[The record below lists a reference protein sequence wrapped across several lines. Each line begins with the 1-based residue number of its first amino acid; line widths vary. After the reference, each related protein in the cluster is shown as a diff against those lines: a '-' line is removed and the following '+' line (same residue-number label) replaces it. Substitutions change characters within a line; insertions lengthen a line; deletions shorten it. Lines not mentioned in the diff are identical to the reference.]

1 MVNIA
6 KLLMNFILYFI
17 SIRNKIMNKSILIF
31 LIPFAITF
39 NGMGKQPADNTL
51 TETSEYNNIEVIYQ
65 IGRKEFTGR
74 KEYIKRL
81 EELMEDPHFS
91 KMFSQIE
98 SNRIYSALSY
108 TSDADFTRFMELNIA
123 ELMALTKK
131 HGRPEESSIAK
142 RGFYKLAETGNFF
155 RKFNLFIK
163 SALDNVR
170 AITENVPN
178 NNSDYSKCAKITET
192 RQVMLRLEIFLKSF
206 ATYGFPFKKTFKEF
220 GFTPTDSKMVED
232 YFLKY
237 GDTECKI

>member
-1 MVNIA
+1 
-6 KLLMNFILYFI
+6 
-17 SIRNKIMNKSILIF
+17 MNKSILTF

-39 NGMGKQPADNTL
+39 NGMGKQPDENTL
-51 TETSEYNNIEVIYQ
+51 KEISEYNNPDVINQ
-65 IGRKEFTGR
+65 TGR
-74 KEYIKRL
+74 KEYIRRL
-81 EELMEDPHFS
+81 EELMEDHIFS

-98 SNRIYSALSY
+98 SNRIYVALSY

-123 ELMALTKK
+123 ELMALTTKY
-131 HGRPEESSIAK
+131 GRPEESSTAK

-178 NNSDYSKCAKITET
+178 NNSDYRKCTNITET

-206 ATYGFPFKKTFKEF
+206 ATYSFPFKKTFKEF
-220 GFTPTDSKMVED
+220 GFTSTDRIMVEN

-237 GDTECKI
+237 GNIECKI